1 MEFNVLHCQNWLDN
15 FTKTIIEK
23 KDYLN
28 ELDSPIGD
36 GDHGSNM
43 TRGVLEYR
51 KLMETKSPQTI
62 SDTLKLLAMAMI
74 SKVGGSSG
82 PLYGTAFLAMSKVMD
97 GVEKVTTLEELSKIL
112 KEGIN
117 GIQMRG
123 KGVYEDKTMLDVWIP
138 VVDHLKEG
146 QLDSTV
152 IEHAKNNT
160 TKFIAKKGRA
170 SYLGERSIGH
180 IDPGAA
186 SSAYLFE
193 ELFAIL
199 NIEKLEG

>member
-1 MEFNVLHCQNWLDN
+1 MEFNVMHCQNWLDN
-15 FTKTIIEK
+15 FTKTIIEN

-51 KLMETKSPQTI
+51 KLMETKPPQTI

-97 GVEKVTTLEELSKIL
+97 GVEKVTTLEEMSKIL
-112 KEGIN
+112 TEGIN

-152 IEHAKNNT
+152 IEQAKNHT
-160 TKFIAKKGRA
+160 AEFIAKKGRA

-193 ELFAIL
+193 ELL
-199 NIEKLEG
+199 NII

>member
-1 MEFNVLHCQNWLDN
+1 MEFNVMHCQNWLDN
-15 FTKTIIEK
+15 FTKTILEK

-82 PLYGTAFLAMSKVMD
+82 PLYGTAFLAMGKAME
-97 GVEKVTTLEELSKIL
+97 GVEKVTTLEEISEFLTA
-112 KEGIN
+112 GIN

-138 VVDHLKEG
+138 VVEHLKEG

-152 IEHAKNNT
+152 IEQAKNST
-160 TKFIAKKGRA
+160 AEFFAKKGRA

-193 ELFAIL
+193 SLFTI
-199 NIEKLEG
+199 I

>member
-1 MEFNVLHCQNWLDN
+1 MEFNVMHCQNWLDN

-43 TRGVLEYR
+43 ARGVLEYR
-51 KLMETKSPQTI
+51 KLMETKPPQTI

-97 GVEKVTTLEELSKIL
+97 GVEKLTTLEEMSKIL
-112 KEGIN
+112 TEGIN

-146 QLDSTV
+146 RLDSTV
-152 IEHAKNNT
+152 IEQAKNST
-160 TKFIAKKGRA
+160 REFIAKKGRA

-193 ELFAIL
+193 ELFTI
-199 NIEKLEG
+199 I

>member
-1 MEFNVLHCQNWLDN
+1 MEFNVMHCQNWLDN

-51 KLMETKSPQTI
+51 KLMETKPPQTI

-97 GVEKVTTLEELSKIL
+97 GVEKVTTLEEMSKIL
-112 KEGIN
+112 TEGIN

-152 IEHAKNNT
+152 IEQAKNNT
-160 TKFIAKKGRA
+160 AGFIAKKGRA

-193 ELFAIL
+193 ELFTI
-199 NIEKLEG
+199 I